1 MLIFEL
7 NYPGTWLKHED
18 PKLSFEIQNL
28 LQHLESQFYE
38 ANIALN
44 LFLQSQRERQQE
56 LRMEN
61 TVADFQKRT
70 ESRRRI
76 ATALGI
82 DAEDWQTRD
91 HEVDVHMK
99 REKWLSGAPPRE
111 HEHLKVFIYAKAFL
125 YALDG
130 FDKFLGVISKEP
142 GIPAGVVE
150 AAGRVTEFFPHLRGV
165 RNTAQHLEDRTR
177 GLDQRKKK
185 IDLMPVENGAFS
197 APSGGL
203 FLNCLNGTQYGSTM
217 SNGHYGEVDVSPDS
231 MQKLQ
236 NLMQDVIN
244 AFNWTGPR
252 SHKPS

>member
-7 NYPGTWLKHED
+7 NYPGTWLQHED
-18 PKLSFEIQNL
+18 PKLRFELQNL
-28 LQHLESQFYE
+28 LQHLQSQFYE

-44 LFLQSQRERQQE
+44 IFLQNQRVQQHDFSS
-56 LRMEN
+56 EN
-61 TVADFQKRT
+61 PVEDFQKRR
-70 ESRRRI
+70 ESRQRI

-82 DAEDWQTRD
+82 DTEDWETRD
-91 HEVDVHMK
+91 YKVDIHMK
-99 REKWLSGAPPRE
+99 REKWLSGTLPSE

-130 FDKFLGVISKEP
+130 FDKFLGVMSKEP
-142 GIPAGVVE
+142 GIPAGVVD
-150 AAGRVTEFFPHLRGV
+150 AAGRVTEIFPHLRGV
-165 RNTAQHLEDRTR
+165 RNTAQHLEDRAR

-185 IDLMPVENGAFS
+185 IDLAPVENGAFS
-197 APSGGL
+197 SPSGAL

-217 SNGHYGEVDVSPDS
+217 SDGHYGEVDVSPDS
-231 MQKLQ
+231 MRKLQ

-244 AFNWTGPR
+244 AFNWTGPK